1 VSKKSKRAVVLL
13 SGGLDSS
20 TLAYYVKSI
29 GYDLYTITFDY
40 GQRSRRELN
49 SAEEIGR
56 ILGVKEHKFIKINLR
71 EIGGSALTD
80 ELEVPKEREELPA
93 TEDREDIPITYVP
106 ARNTI
111 FLSIA
116 LAYAEVVGADAIF
129 YGANC
134 LDYSGYPDCRPEYID
149 AFREVARLGTKRGVE
164 GSPIRI
170 ETPFLFYNK
179 SQIVKKA
186 LELNVPIEKT
196 WSCYEDG
203 EEPCGKCESC
213 LLRKK
218 GIEVLTT
225 SSWYADNRRFLS
237 KAKRSFK

>member
-1 VSKKSKRAVVLL
+1 MREVSKKSKRAVVLL

-29 GYDLYTITFDY
+29 GYDLYAITFDY

-80 ELEVPKEREELPA
+80 KMEVPKFSRLRMEHSQ
-93 TEDREDIPITYVP
+93 IPITYVP

-111 FLSIA
+111 FLSIS

-170 ETPFLFYNK
+170 ETPFLFYDK

-218 GIEVLTT
+218 GIEE
-225 SSWYADNRRFLS
+225 
-237 KAKRSFK
+237 AKRSFR

>member
-1 VSKKSKRAVVLL
+1 MSKKSKRAVVLL

-20 TLAYYVKSI
+20 TLAYYVKNI

-40 GQRSRRELN
+40 GQRSRRELS

-80 ELEVPKEREELPA
+80 ELEVPKFSSLRMEHSQ
-93 TEDREDIPITYVP
+93 IPITYVP

-149 AFREVARLGTKRGVE
+149 AFREIARLGTKRGVE

-170 ETPFLFYNK
+170 ETPFLFYDK

-218 GIEVLTT
+218 GIEE
-225 SSWYADNRRFLS
+225 
-237 KAKRSFK
+237 AKRSFK